1 MMMCGV
7 VYFFFFLPFFSLFTL
22 LFFRF
27 GGVHFDNTGER
38 RKKQMRRYRMERER
52 ERERERVETISER

>member
-1 MMMCGV
+1 
-7 VYFFFFLPFFSLFTL
+7 L

-38 RKKQMRRYRMERER
+38 RKKQMRRYNRMERVMR
-52 ERERERVETISER
+52 ERES

>member
-1 MMMCGV
+1 V
-7 VYFFFFLPFFSLFTL
+7 VWCVFFSFCLFFSLFTL

-38 RKKQMRRYRMERER
+38 RKKQMRRYNRMERVM
-52 ERERERVETISER
+52 RERERVETISER